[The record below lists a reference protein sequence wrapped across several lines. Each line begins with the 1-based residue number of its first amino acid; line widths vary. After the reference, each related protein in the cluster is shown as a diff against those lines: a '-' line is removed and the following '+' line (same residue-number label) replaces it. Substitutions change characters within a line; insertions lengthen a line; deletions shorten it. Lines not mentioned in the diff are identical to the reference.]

1 MAQSRRFRRQP
12 GEPVTWL
19 IANARNRSIDRL
31 HTSRKRRNMDSID
44 AATDIAD
51 SAAGA
56 DAALESIQE
65 HKITRLPRRPRI
77 A

>member
-1 MAQSRRFRRQP
+1 MPLVS
-12 GEPVTWL
+12 
-19 IANARNRSIDRL
+19 
-31 HTSRKRRNMDSID
+31 KRRNMDLID

-56 DAALESIQE
+56 DAALESVQE
-65 HKITRLPRRPRI
+65 HKITRLPQRPRI

>member
-1 MAQSRRFRRQP
+1 
-12 GEPVTWL
+12 
-19 IANARNRSIDRL
+19 
-31 HTSRKRRNMDSID
+31 MDLID

-56 DAALESIQE
+56 DAALESVQE
-65 HKITRLPRRPRI
+65 HKITRPPQRPRI